1 MWKILQQKTSDDY
14 VIATGKQYSVKQFIN
29 LVAQELDM
37 KIIWKGRGI
46 KERAYDKISK
56 KVIVECDKKYFRPL
70 DVNTLLGDASKAR
83 RQLKWKPKVNIKE
96 LIKDMISEE
105 FSY

>member
-1 MWKILQQKTSDDY
+1 
-14 VIATGKQYSVKQFIN
+14 
-29 LVAQELDM
+29 M
-37 KIIWKGRGI
+37 KIIWKGKGI
-46 KERAYDKISK
+46 KEKAYDKISK

-70 DVNTLLGDASKAR
+70 DVNTLLGDATKAR